1 VSEKDPFEYDDAAYV
16 LGALTPAETVAFE
29 QHLRTCADCAAR
41 VREIQGVPDLL
52 ADISPEEV
60 TGPTEPVPDT
70 LLPGLLRRAARR
82 RRRERW
88 MVGGLAAAAVACLIA
103 LVVAVWPS
111 SSTPASKTQPRP
123 FAAVIASPVRATA
136 TLTAKPWGT
145 AIDLHCH
152 YVTTALERT
161 WRYNLIVYGANGQRE
176 TLGSWA
182 LPPDK
187 DIDFAAGTWLPS
199 GQISRL
205 DITLPDG
212 TAVLRLKM

>member
-1 VSEKDPFEYDDAAYV
+1 VSEKDPFEFNDAAYV
-16 LGALTPAETVAFE
+16 LGALTPAETVDFE

-41 VREIQGVPDLL
+41 VREIQGVPALL

-60 TGPTEPVPDT
+60 TGPAEPVPDT

-88 MVGGLAAAAVACLIA
+88 LVGGLAAAAVACLIA

-111 SSTPASKTQPRP
+111 SSTPASKTQSRP

-136 TLTAKPWGT
+136 TLTARPWGT
-145 AIDLHCH
+145 SIDLHCH
-152 YVTTALERT
+152 YVTSSVDRT
-161 WRYNLIVYGANGQRE
+161 WRYDLVVYGTDGRHE
-176 TLGSWA
+176 DLGSWA
-182 LPPDK
+182 LPADQ

-199 GQISRL
+199 NQISRL

-212 TAVLRLKM
+212 TAVLRLQM

>member
-1 VSEKDPFEYDDAAYV
+1 VSEEDPFEFDDAAYV
-16 LGALTPAETVAFE
+16 LGVLPPAETVAFE

-60 TGPTEPVPDT
+60 AGPGEPVPDT

-82 RRRERW
+82 RRRQRW
-88 MVGGLAAAAVACLIA
+88 LVGGLAAAAVACLIA

-111 SSTPASKTQPRP
+111 SSTPARNTQSRP
-123 FAAVIASPVRATA
+123 FASVIASPVRATA
-136 TLTAKPWGT
+136 TLTGTPWGT

-152 YVTTALERT
+152 YVTTSVDRT
-161 WRYNLIVYGANGQRE
+161 WRYDLVVYGADGRRE
-176 TLGSWA
+176 NLGSWA

-187 DIDFAAGTWLPS
+187 DIDFTSGTWLPS
-199 GQISRL
+199 NQISRL

-212 TAVLRLKM
+212 TAVLRLQM